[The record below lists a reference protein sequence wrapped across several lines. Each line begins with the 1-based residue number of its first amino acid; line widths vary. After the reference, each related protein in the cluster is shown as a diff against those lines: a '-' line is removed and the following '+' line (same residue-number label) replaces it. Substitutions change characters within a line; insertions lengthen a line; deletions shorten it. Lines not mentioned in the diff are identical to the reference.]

1 MKHVKE
7 NERLQCPKGTK
18 GQKSLPVRSN
28 YADLQYVYKTVNLYF
43 LNLYMYPHQK
53 RSINVLNIN
62 CGSYYIR

>member
-1 MKHVKE
+1 MKQIME
-7 NERLQCPKGTK
+7 NERMKCPKGTK
-18 GQKSLPVRSN
+18 GKKSN